1 MAYGRIPSLTAA
13 RSQIHRHRR
22 RGVTFVE
29 VICAVAMLA
38 LAAAA
43 MMSAGGAVMN
53 GQVRGVKRLGAAE
66 IANRLMLMY
75 LDDEESL
82 PNQSAPI
89 EYGNETYRWS
99 KSVSPVTISGAM
111 PQDTM
116 RASGAL
122 SLDRMRAVTFTVWET
137 DERRGRISNAEGSP
151 SFSLT
156 RIVDPIFGQL
166 RNPDTR
172 ERIMSDP
179 VLRQR
184 FIDMITG
191 RGTPAPR
198 APERKPT
205 ANPDPKT
212 GGKP

>member
-1 MAYGRIPSLTAA
+1 
-13 RSQIHRHRR
+13 
-22 RGVTFVE
+22 
-29 VICAVAMLA
+29 MLA

-82 PNQSAPI
+82 PNQGAPI
-89 EYGNETYRWS
+89 EYGKETYRWS
-99 KSVSPVTISGAM
+99 KDVSPITISSAM
-111 PQDTM
+111 PQETA

-137 DERRGRISNAEGSP
+137 DETRGRIANNEGAP
-151 SFSLT
+151 SFTLT

-191 RGTPAPR
+191 RGASTPR
-198 APERKPT
+198 APDRKPT
-205 ANPDPKT
+205 TTLDPKT